1 MKILENVF
9 TQADS
14 EILVD
19 TAQVKIEQIK
29 LSEDLSTATITIHG
43 MQEYSFTTR
52 SGILTTQ
59 VGSGTITSGSEQT
72 DLNLF
77 NKIAL
82 TRGERIT
89 INNPQAIPL
98 ILNLISTN

>member
-9 TQADS
+9 TQPDS
-14 EILVD
+14 DVLVD
-19 TAQVKIEQIK
+19 TAQAMIEQIK
-29 LSEDLSTATITIHG
+29 LSEDLSMSTITIHG
-43 MQEYSFTTR
+43 MQEYAFTTR

-59 VGSGTITSGSEQT
+59 VGAGIITSGSEQT

>member
-1 MKILENVF
+1 MKILENAF

-14 EILVD
+14 DVLVD
-19 TAQVKIEQIK
+19 TAQAKIEQTK
-29 LSEDLSTATITIHG
+29 LTDDLSIATITIHG
-43 MQEYSFTTR
+43 MQEYTFTAR

-59 VGSGTITSGSEQT
+59 VGTGTITSGGELT

-82 TRGERIT
+82 SRGERVSIT
-89 INNPQAIPL
+89 NPQAIPL
-98 ILNLISTN
+98 VLNLISAN

>member
-14 EILVD
+14 DVLVD
-19 TAQVKIEQIK
+19 TAQAKIEQIK
-29 LSEDLSTATITIHG
+29 LSEDLCMSTITIHG
-43 MQEYSFTTR
+43 MQEYTFTTR

-59 VGSGTITSGSEQT
+59 VGSGTITSGSDQT

-82 TRGERIT
+82 TRGERVT
-89 INNPQAIPL
+89 LNNPQAIPL

>member
-1 MKILENVF
+1 MKILENAF
-9 TQADS
+9 TQPDS
-14 EILVD
+14 DVLVD
-19 TAQVKIEQIK
+19 TAQAKIEQIK
-29 LSEDLSTATITIHG
+29 LSDDLSTSTITIHG
-43 MQEYSFTTR
+43 MQEYTFTTR
-52 SGILTTQ
+52 SGILSTQ

-82 TRGERIT
+82 NRGERIT

>member
-14 EILVD
+14 DVLVD
-19 TAQVKIEQIK
+19 TAQAKIEQLK
-29 LSEDLSTATITIHG
+29 LTEDLSTATITIHG
-43 MQEYSFTTR
+43 MQEYTFTTR

-59 VGSGTITSGSEQT
+59 VGSGTISSGGEQT

-89 INNPQAIPL
+89 INNPQTIPL
-98 ILNLISTN
+98 VLNLISAN

>member
-1 MKILENVF
+1 MKILENAF
-9 TQADS
+9 TQPDS
-14 EILVD
+14 DVLVD
-19 TAQVKIEQIK
+19 TAQAKIEQIK
-29 LSEDLSTATITIHG
+29 LTEDLCMSTITIHG
-43 MQEYSFTTR
+43 MQEYTFTTR

-59 VGSGTITSGSEQT
+59 VGAGTITSGSEQT

-82 TRGERIT
+82 SRGERVT
-89 INNPQAIPL
+89 LNNPQAIPL

>member
-1 MKILENVF
+1 MKILENAF

-14 EILVD
+14 DVLVD
-19 TAQVKIEQIK
+19 TAQAKIEQTK
-29 LSEDLSTATITIHG
+29 LTDDLSIATITIHG
-43 MQEYSFTTR
+43 MQEYTFTAR

-59 VGSGTITSGSEQT
+59 VGTGTITSGGELN

-82 TRGERIT
+82 SRGERVSIT
-89 INNPQAIPL
+89 NPQAIPL
-98 ILNLISTN
+98 VLNLISAN